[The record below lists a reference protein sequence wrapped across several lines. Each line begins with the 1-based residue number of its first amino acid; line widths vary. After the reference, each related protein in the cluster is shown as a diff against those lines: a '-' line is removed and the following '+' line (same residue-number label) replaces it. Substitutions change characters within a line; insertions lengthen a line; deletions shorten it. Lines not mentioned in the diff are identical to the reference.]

1 MVKADLLR
9 ERTEEIRRI
18 ACEHGVVQL
27 RVFGSHASGVAT
39 DSSDLDLLVQL
50 EPERDLLDLVE
61 FKLAVEDLLGCEVD
75 VVTEGGLSPYLRDRI
90 LQEAKSL

>member
-1 MVKADLLR
+1 MVKADLIK

-18 ACEHGVVQL
+18 AREHGVVRL

-50 EPERDLLDLVE
+50 DPERDLLDLVE